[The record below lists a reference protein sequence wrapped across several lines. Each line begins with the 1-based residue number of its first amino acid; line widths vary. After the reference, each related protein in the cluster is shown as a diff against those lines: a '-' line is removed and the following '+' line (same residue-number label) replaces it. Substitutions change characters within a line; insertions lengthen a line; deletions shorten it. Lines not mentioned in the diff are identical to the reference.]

1 MVEEEKKADIW
12 KKAEL
17 KDRKIPEHISVFD
30 SFAPKS
36 LMHPSPLMVLVV
48 QLSLN
53 LLDKSSMFSIKSPF
67 ILRYL
72 ELGSSG
78 L

>member
-1 MVEEEKKADIW
+1 MKERNICEQ
-12 KKAEL
+12 
-17 KDRKIPEHISVFD
+17 HISVFN
-30 SFAPKS
+30 SVAPNG

-53 LLDKSSMFSIKSPF
+53 LLDKSTMFLIKSPF
-67 ILRYL
+67 KLRHMQ
-72 ELGSSG
+72 LGSSS